1 MPEPYKITQP
11 NPPMID
17 VKELLQAGRNLNAVV
32 DLDGGDSVVLLPQGM
47 SVVSLAPYLPPDF
60 IKQNVALTHADSFL
74 AYVKNFKSGATQ
86 IFAAVTDRGASFLA
100 ALDYHGGE
108 ASPDRVA
115 HRATYTCQPTV
126 EWQTWM
132 GRDRKEMTQEDFAL
146 FLEENERLF
155 LAPNGAELLELITT
169 LEGKSHVNF
178 TSGVRLQSRSVR
190 LTFEEDTDV
199 RGGVGTG
206 QIEIPQVLS
215 LAIAP
220 FEGEVPYS
228 VKARLRYQ
236 ITSRKLVFWYETIT
250 PHLIVRDA
258 AKLIVERV
266 STETGI
272 PVLMGSI

>member
-17 VKELLQAGRNLNAVV
+17 VKELLLAGRNLNAVQE
-32 DLDGGDSVVLLPQGM
+32 LEGGEPVALLPQGM
-47 SVVSLAPYLPPDF
+47 TVHSLAAYLPPAF
-60 IKQNVALTHADSFL
+60 IKQNVALTHADSFI
-74 AYVKNFKSGATQ
+74 AYVKRFKAKASQ
-86 IFAAVTDRGASFLA
+86 IFATVTNTGASFLA
-100 ALDYHGGE
+100 ALDYHLAPE
-108 ASPDRVA
+108 VADRVL
-115 HRATYTCQPTV
+115 HRATYACQHTV
-126 EWQTWM
+126 EWNTWM
-132 GRDRKEMTQEDFAL
+132 GKDRKEMNQEDFAR

-155 LAPNGAELLELITT
+155 VAPNGAELLELIAT

-178 TSGVRLQSRSVR
+178 TSGVRLQNSSVR
-190 LTFEEDTDV
+190 LTFEEDVDL

-206 QIEIPQVLS
+206 QIEIPQLLS
-215 LAIAP
+215 MAISP
-220 FEGEVPYS
+220 FEGEVPYA
-228 VKARLRYQ
+228 VRARLRYK